1 MKVPVG
7 LKIAGLTL
15 AATAFY
21 TYVGQLVP
29 QSEVHPPE
37 VVEIRADMTPEEL
50 VETGR
55 GIARGKGL
63 CMTCHTIGGS
73 GPLRFPDLEGIG
85 RTAEGRIPGMSG
97 LEYLVESLYDPDA
110 YIVDGFAPGMPPV
123 HRPPISLTEG
133 EILAVVAYLQSL
145 GGTVTVTVDTELPRP
160 DRTGVTSSFGRLLE
174 VAERQAAT
182 RDRWAAGPS
191 LSSPDGF
198 GSDSVERRPGAT
210 GAEAAMKRESYG
222 SHP

>member
-63 CMTCHTIGGS
+63 CLTCHTIGGS

-85 RTAEGRIPGMSG
+85 RNAEGRIPGMSG
-97 LEYLVESLYDPDA
+97 LEYMVQSLYDPDV
-110 YIVDGFAPGMPPV
+110 YVVEGFSPGMPPV
-123 HRPPISLTEG
+123 HRPPIGLTEG
-133 EILAVVAYLQSL
+133 EILAVIAFLQSL

-160 DRTGVTSSFGRLLE
+160 DGSGATASVGRLPMI
-174 VAERQAAT
+174 AE
-182 RDRWAAGPS
+182 S
-191 LSSPDGF
+191 
-198 GSDSVERRPGAT
+198 GS
-210 GAEAAMKRESYG
+210 AMESESDG